1 MSLKWFLKTKIK
13 FEDFHGQYKF
23 CLSAITRL
31 DVIQVLLELSV
42 LFLKRAL
49 LVVHKHTTKRD
60 VNGLLRRRNPTAV
73 RYRKRKR
80 AQRCDSSSSD
90 SAETTMCTLV

>member
-42 LFLKRAL
+42 LFLKRAS
-49 LVVHKHTTKRD
+49 LVVHKHTTGGIPQRLD
-60 VNGLLRRRNPTAV
+60 TESENEHSVVTAV
-73 RYRKRKR
+73 VVTVLRQQY
-80 AQRCDSSSSD
+80 SH
-90 SAETTMCTLV
+90 